1 MKIRLKIFAGFIIM
15 ALLMIAAG
23 GISGIEFSKIGI
35 SINRILG
42 ENYKNIEASNQM
54 LLGLEKQN
62 NGILLILQGQWN
74 DGYSEVEDGG
84 NVFIKGYDVIKN
96 DTLNREEKA
105 SIRAIEEYLKDL
117 NVMKDSTLY
126 NHQTA
131 TIEWYYDGP
140 FRLLSQMGDEVKK
153 IQKYNQDALYKTSTN
168 LKERAKRA
176 IVPGI
181 VVVVALLLFI
191 SIFSYLVNHFF
202 VNPLIRIHDRAD
214 DSLKYGRPFDVN
226 IQTND
231 ELKKL
236 AEVIKKLTNK
246 NQH

>member
-1 MKIRLKIFAGFIIM
+1 M
-15 ALLMIAAG
+15 
-23 GISGIEFSKIGI
+23 
-35 SINRILG
+35 
-42 ENYKNIEASNQM
+42 
-54 LLGLEKQN
+54 
-62 NGILLILQGQWN
+62 
-74 DGYSEVEDGG
+74 
-84 NVFIKGYDVIKN
+84 
-96 DTLNREEKA
+96 
-105 SIRAIEEYLKDL
+105 
-117 NVMKDSTLY
+117 
-126 NHQTA
+126 
-131 TIEWYYDGP
+131 
-140 FRLLSQMGDEVKK
+140 
-153 IQKYNQDALYKTSTN
+153 
-168 LKERAKRA
+168 KERAKRA